1 MIAKTLAALAVLAPL
16 GTSLAVAA
24 PTTVTQKAFG
34 ALADGQKVTLFTLT
48 NSKGT
53 RAEVMNYGGIVR
65 SLSVRDRRGRFD
77 DVVLGFD
84 TLGEYVK
91 SSPYFGCITGRYANR
106 IAKGRFTLDGT
117 QYKLATNNGPNHLH
131 GGKIGFD
138 KKIWSVRPLPT
149 SNGSALE
156 LRLTSPNGDEGYP
169 GNLSMRVVYTLNN
182 QNQFRVDYTAV
193 TDALTL
199 CNLTQHSYF
208 NLAGARSGTILN
220 HRMQINANRF
230 VPIDKNSI
238 PLGNLARVA
247 GTPFDFRATKRIGA
261 RIGAKNVQLQNG
273 QGYDHNFVLNG
284 PNGVLKRAVR
294 VEEPLSGRVMT
305 VSTTEPGMQLYS
317 GNFLNGL
324 EGKGGR
330 AYQRR
335 SGFALEAQKFPDSPN
350 HPNFP
355 TSELRPGQ
363 VYRQTTVYAFST
375 R

>member
-1 MIAKTLAALAVLAPL
+1 MIAKTLVALAVFAPI
-16 GTSLAVAA
+16 GTSLALAA
-24 PTTVTQKAFG
+24 PATVTQKAFG
-34 ALADGQKVTLFTLT
+34 TLADGQKVTLFTLT

-84 TLGEYVK
+84 TVEEYVK

-106 IAKGRFTLDGT
+106 IAKGRFTLDGKEY
-117 QYKLATNNGPNHLH
+117 QLATNNGPNHLH
-131 GGKIGFD
+131 GGKQGFD
-138 KKIWSVRPLPT
+138 KRIWSVRPLPT

-156 LRLTSPNGDEGYP
+156 LRLTSPNGDQGYP
-169 GNLSMRVVYTLNN
+169 GNLRMRVVYTLNN

-193 TDALTL
+193 TDAPTL

-220 HRMQINANRF
+220 HRVQINANRF
-230 VPIDKNSI
+230 VPIDKTSI

-247 GTPFDFRATKRIGA
+247 GTPFDFRTTKRLGA

-317 GNFLNGL
+317 GNFLDGL

-335 SGFALEAQKFPDSPN
+335 SGFALEAQKYPDSPN
-350 HPNFP
+350 HPSFP
-355 TSELRPGQ
+355 TSELCPGQ
-363 VYRQTTVYAFST
+363 VYRQTTIYAFST